1 MKNKI
6 VVYLSFLLIFSYFFS
21 CTQPDTVS
29 PSGTDTP
36 VEAKKTKVSIVV
48 RNADEFKN
56 CSFEIKVSADGT
68 EVDSISTIED
78 IITGNYTFEK
88 LSVVVNCYDASNN
101 LIATGELK
109 NTKNLIII
117 ITLVKID
124 TEPVVP
130 LKPVMSPEAGVYNRD
145 LFAGVTITAD
155 ATADAVY
162 YTIDDTNPDSSKT
175 LYTGTIALTQT
186 TTVKAVSFRNGVY
199 SVIAQSLYE
208 LTDDSVVS
216 PVQFSIEAGTYP
228 LETFQGIVL
237 TSDTKDAEIRY
248 TLDGSIPDSSSI
260 LYTKAILFD
269 TANTYIVKAI
279 AFKNGSTASSVS
291 SGEYVIEDSQQP
303 IVANP
308 IVFPAAG
315 TYTNTSFSGVTLTT
329 DEAGSQIY
337 YTIDGSNPDKTKTL
351 YSKQIV
357 FSETTTIKAVVY
369 KDGVYSAVVTALY
382 TLTKELVVSP
392 VQFSI
397 ADGTYL
403 LEGFKALTL
412 ATTTENSEIRYTID
426 GSVPSATSL
435 LYTTALPYTKAGTYE
450 IKAIALKSG
459 FITSTVTAVKFTIEI
474 PLLPVLEKPIVTPA
488 EGTYKINDFP
498 GVTIQPE
505 ANVQFRYTVDGSEPT
520 ESSPLYTAKIELKTA
535 GVYTVKI
542 KNFRSGYTSYVTV
555 TKVYTIINND
565 IPTVKTPVVSPANG
579 TYTISDFLGFTV
591 TPDTGVTFRYTL
603 DGSEPTETS
612 AVYTEKLLFSVK
624 GSYTVKT
631 KGFKAECLASETVTR
646 LYTIIDDVIIVT
658 PAQID
663 PASGTYYIDQF
674 SSIVI
679 TTKHAGGE
687 TYYTL
692 DGVDPTKASLKYTA
706 SVTLGVGTHTVKAIT
721 YVNDSSSLVTIKEY
735 IVKERLSGKVVY
747 FKDDGTW
754 PVRKIYYYDDST
766 TPANKVAEWV
776 SMPSMTDAGNG
787 WFTYHMSEDWVAN
800 TTKII
805 FYGGDNSKR
814 YPADAQPGIDVC
826 SWSEGYYL
834 LSTKEW
840 TEVNPDG
847 LVVSAVPGDS
857 TFKTEATVL
866 LKATGGTIVASRY
879 TTDGSDPKLAGTTF
893 DPNGQTITFGGS
905 AVENDKV
912 YLKVYASDSTKEV
925 NSTFTYTKKNQAVDL
940 IVHFEKPDSWS
951 KAYIHYWDVTTPT
964 TWLTCPEVPYESGK
978 WYKYTFTGEDS
989 AKFLFKN
996 ASGEPGD
1003 RIADQFRDK
1012 EGWFAN
1018 RNGEWKWFDSNPDN
1032 GVPAIIT
1039 SNPQG
1044 GYFSSATVNVTLGMT
1059 IDPNTTL
1066 VEAKYTTNGSDPK
1079 TSGTPFSNGTLITVG
1094 SGLTDGQSAKVRVY
1108 VAVKS
1113 KVNEILI
1120 SERDY
1125 TYTKGTAPT
1134 VNMLGATHSASSTTF
1149 SIWSPDTSDVKVTVD
1164 GTDHACLK
1172 LTDSNGYTD
1181 VYGVTLTGDL
1191 HLKEYKFKI
1200 NGKGVRDPYGVMI
1213 NNTTGNN
1220 VVIDLTKT
1228 EPAGGWATRPAFAN
1242 REDAVVYEVHVRDF
1256 TIDSTSGVSASK
1268 KGKFMGMVE
1277 TGTTNG
1283 SVKTGIDHLKE
1294 LGVTHVQLLPFY
1306 DFSTGMYN
1314 WGYDPVNYN
1323 IPEEQYSMTP
1333 GDHANRVK
1341 EVKEMI
1347 NEYHKNGI
1355 RVVMD
1360 VVYNHTF
1367 ANEMFADITGKYFT
1381 GNNDSGCGN
1390 GINTGVPMVSRFI
1403 RDSLEYWAKEYNID
1417 GFRFDLIGIFH
1428 YDEVRKWGEY
1438 LNVEKYAD
1446 RNLLM
1451 YGEPWNGYWLSD
1463 PIENQKVRLGTTAPM
1478 ASGHVGVF
1486 NGKYREDIKG
1496 DNDKKG
1502 KNYMFN
1508 QETSWFGAIAAGM
1521 RGSIKAAKNMN
1532 VSSSLWEPMFAYDP
1546 EQSINYI
1553 SAHDNLCLW
1562 DKIIY
1567 SDTTGGAT
1575 GYAGRVAKFGMGIV
1589 LTSQGIP
1596 FIHAGDEM
1604 LRTKAPDGDWEFA
1617 HNSYNAPD
1625 KYNQIRWNWKSE
1637 NAAIFNYHR
1646 DLIALRK
1653 AHPGLRLTSWDEINT
1668 RMRTEINNASAS
1680 GINCVNNASL
1690 PAKVVLSLLDED
1702 NNVGNGYELAVMYN
1716 PGDNYTWT
1724 LPSGTWKKVFDANG
1738 ACNVSVSGS
1747 AVVEGSSVTVFAKD

>member
-412 ATTTENSEIRYTID
+412 TTTTENSEIRYTID

-646 LYTIIDDVIIVT
+646 LYTIIDDIIIVT
-658 PAQID
+658 PPSIS
-663 PASGTYYIDQF
+663 PVSGTYKTTEF
-674 SSIVI
+674 PGVTI
-679 TTKHAGGE
+679 TTKHEGAS
-687 TYYTL
+687 TYYTM
-692 DGVDPTKASLKYTA
+692 DGSAPSKTSLIYTA
-706 SVTLGVGTHTVKAIT
+706 PITLVEGTFTVKAISYLGDNYSTVTSAAYKIEEPVDGINIYVKTTSAPAIWVWETTGTKIECTKGMGFTWDSQPSMIASTGMNDNTGWFMFNIPST
-721 YVNDSSSLVTIKEY
+721 YVSGGAISFILNKGSEIK
-735 IVKERLSGKVVY
+735 
-747 FKDDGTW
+747 
-754 PVRKIYYYDDST
+754 
-766 TPANKVAEWV
+766 
-776 SMPSMTDAGNG
+776 
-787 WFTYHMSEDWVAN
+787 
-800 TTKII
+800 TTKM
-805 FYGGDNSKR
+805 
-814 YPADAQPGIDVC
+814 
-826 SWSEGYYL
+826 
-834 LSTKEW
+834 
-840 TEVNPDG
+840 
-847 LVVSAVPGDS
+847 S
-857 TFKTEATVL
+857 TFWYDN
-866 LKATGGTIVASRY
+866 GTFY
-879 TTDGSDPKLAGTTF
+879 DEDPTA
-893 DPNGQTITFGGS
+893 P
-905 AVENDKV
+905 V
-912 YLKVYASDSTKEV
+912 
-925 NSTFTYTKKNQAVDL
+925 
-940 IVHFEKPDSWS
+940 
-951 KAYIHYWDVTTPT
+951 VTTPVIVLTPAGGNFTGAT
-964 TWLTCPEVPYESGK
+964 TTVTITVTDATSSKYSTDGTDAKNGTAFTGTTSVVIGSDMSVNSSKTIHVWAENSDGESVKSAVFTKTDKPVTPTRLGA
-978 WYKYTFTGEDS
+978 YYTTSATTFT
-989 AKFLFKN
+989 
-996 ASGEPGD
+996 
-1003 RIADQFRDK
+1003 
-1012 EGWFAN
+1012 
-1018 RNGEWKWFDSNPDN
+1018 
-1032 GVPAIIT
+1032 
-1039 SNPQG
+1039 
-1044 GYFSSATVNVTLGMT
+1044 
-1059 IDPNTTL
+1059 
-1066 VEAKYTTNGSDPK
+1066 
-1079 TSGTPFSNGTLITVG
+1079 
-1094 SGLTDGQSAKVRVY
+1094 
-1108 VAVKS
+1108 
-1113 KVNEILI
+1113 
-1120 SERDY
+1120 
-1125 TYTKGTAPT
+1125 
-1134 VNMLGATHSASSTTF
+1134 
-1149 SIWSPDTSDVKVTVD
+1149 IWSPDSSNVTVTVD
-1164 GTDHACLK
+1164 GTVHTCTSGFAVDG
-1172 LTDSNGYTD
+1172 GYTD
-1181 VYGVTLTGDL
+1181 TAHIYGVTVPGDL
-1191 HLKEYKFKI
+1191 KLKEYQFKI
-1200 NGKGVRDPYGVMI
+1200 GGKNVRDPYGVMVKYDPA
-1213 NNTTGNN
+1213 NDAGTGSAPKLEEGANVTANTGCSSNI
-1220 VVIDLTKT
+1220 VMDLSETT
-1228 EPAGGWATRPAFAN
+1228 IPWAARPALIE
-1242 REDAVVYEVHVRDF
+1242 REDAVIYEISISDF
-1256 TIDSTSGVSASK
+1256 TISANSGVTAAK
-1268 KGKFMGMVE
+1268 KGKYLGMVE
-1277 TGTTNG
+1277 SGTTYNG
-1283 SVKTGIDHLKE
+1283 VKTGIDHLKE
-1294 LGVTHVQLLPFY
+1294 LGVTHVQIMPFY
-1306 DFSTGMYN
+1306 DFSSKNNQSTNQTYN

-1323 IPEEQYSMTP
+1323 VPEERFSQNPADY
-1333 GDHANRVK
+1333 AERIR
-1341 EVKEMI
+1341 EVKTMV
-1347 NEYHKNGI
+1347 NEFHKAGI
-1355 RVVMD
+1355 RVIMD

-1367 ANEMFADITGKYFT
+1367 WDEMFMDISSKYYIYLN
-1381 GNNDSGCGN
+1381 GVKANASGCGN
-1390 GINTGVPMVSRFI
+1390 GVDTSNAMVSRFI
-1403 RDSLEYWAKEYNID
+1403 RDSLDYWLEEYNID
-1417 GFRFDLIGIFH
+1417 GFRFDLMAI
-1428 YDEVRKWGEY
+1428 YKTDAVNSWGEY
-1438 LNVEKYAD
+1438 LNEKYSD
-1446 RNLLM
+1446 RNILM
-1451 YGEPWNGYWLSD
+1451 YGEPWTGMWHSDTAGRAWAASRPVMSNGHIGS
-1463 PIENQKVRLGTTAPM
+1463 
-1478 ASGHVGVF
+1478 F
-1486 NGKYREDIKG
+1486 NGGFRESIKG
-1496 DNDKKG
+1496 GNDDTTGAFIFNWTEAKG
-1502 KNYMFN
+1502 GQKGGTDGAQLIEGIKGGVMGS
-1508 QETSWFGAIAAGM
+1508 QTSTIQ
-1521 RGSIKAAKNMN
+1521 GSEKGEWWMYDY
-1532 VSSSLWEPMFAYDP
+1532 VSANDP

-1553 SAHDNLCLW
+1553 SAHDNYALW
-1562 DKIIY
+1562 DKV
-1567 SDTTGGAT
+1567 TAT
-1575 GYAGRVAKFGMGIV
+1575 STAGSGDQILINNFGTAIV
-1589 LTSQGIP
+1589 MTAQGIP
-1596 FIHAGDEM
+1596 FMHSGDEF
-1604 LRTKAPDGDWEFA
+1604 LRTKNKGSFASHA
-1617 HNSYNAPD
+1617 HNSYMWGTEMNEID
-1625 KYNQIRWNWKSE
+1625 WSLKST
-1637 NAAIFNYHR
+1637 NSTVFNYYK
-1646 DLIALRK
+1646 DLIKLRK
-1653 AHPGLRLTSWDEINT
+1653 EHPGFRMNTLEEVNSNVTPQFEGAQLVTYINAGANGDSWSQI
-1668 RMRTEINNASAS
+1668 
-1680 GINCVNNASL
+1680 
-1690 PAKVVLSLLDED
+1690 KVV
-1702 NNVGNGYELAVMYN
+1702 YN
-1716 PGDNYTWT
+1716 ST
-1724 LPSGTWKKVFDANG
+1724 SGTVNTDATGWTKVFDKNG
-1738 ACNVSVSGS
+1738 FTTGS
-1747 AVVEGSSVTVFAKD
+1747 DGSCAARSMTVFKK